1 MNSLPANAILNGKSH
16 RYVIRKK
23 LGQGTFG
30 ITYLAEILPHNG
42 INVSGLSIRVAIK
55 EFFMRS
61 LNGRKGCNVT
71 IENNKGLFSDYK
83 NKFLREA
90 RNLSKM
96 THENIVDVL
105 EVFEQ
110 NNTVYYSMEFID
122 GGSLDEYIAAKGRLP
137 ENEAVWAIK
146 EIGKAVEYMHS
157 MKMLHLDI
165 KPLNVMRR
173 NNGSLL
179 LIDFGLSKLY
189 DKGGDSQ
196 STTSVGAGTPGYAP
210 LEQENYSG
218 GYDFPASMDVYA
230 LGGTLYKMLV
240 GERPPVASDILN
252 NGFPMGKL
260 SSLHVSDTIKR
271 TLEVTMSPVVRNRP
285 QTVSAFLRLLPKVN
299 ERKLAEEKLAVAEI
313 VDDHQED
320 SATIIRPQMKYGI
333 MKLPKNIK
341 RISFKYSNLCA
352 PKHGVASCS
361 IEIMPKLMRVFY
373 VTGKGVENRQSYYL
387 SAEAFGRL
395 LEEINSLQLKVEEVK
410 TTVDPIVQ
418 HVELTSFDD
427 IMCYSYFDD
436 AGEDQSL
443 KEKTEKICLIMG
455 NLAHIDGLNNDANL
469 LRRVFSGSLFRKKK
483 GPSK

>member
-16 RYVIRKK
+16 RYVIRKT

-42 INVSGLSIRVAIK
+42 IHVSGLSIRVAIK
-55 EFFMRS
+55 EFFMGS
-61 LNGRKGCNVT
+61 LNGRKGCKVT

-90 RNLSKM
+90 SNLSKM

-110 NNTVYYSMEFID
+110 NNTVYYSMEYID
-122 GGSLDEYIAAKGRLP
+122 GGTLDNYIAAKGRLP

-146 EIGKAVEYMHS
+146 EIGKAVDYMHS

-189 DKGGDSQ
+189 DKGGAPET
-196 STTSVGAGTPGYAP
+196 TTSLGAGTPGYAP

-252 NGFPMGKL
+252 DGFPVAKL
-260 SSLHVSDTIKR
+260 SSLHVSDSIKR
-271 TLEVTMSPVVRNRP
+271 ALEAAMSPVVRNRP
-285 QTVSAFLRLLPKVN
+285 QTVSDFLRLLPKVD
-299 ERKLAEEKLAVAEI
+299 ERKLAEEKLDVAEI
-313 VDDHQED
+313 MDDHQED
-320 SATIIRPQMKYGI
+320 SATIIRPRMKYGI
-333 MKLPKNIK
+333 MNLPNNTKQ
-341 RISFKYSNLCA
+341 ISFKYTNQCT

-361 IEIMPKLMRVFY
+361 LEIKPKLMKVFY
-373 VTGKGVENRQSYYL
+373 VTEKGVEKRQSYYL
-387 SAEAFGRL
+387 SAEAFERL
-395 LEEINSLQLKVEEVK
+395 LGEINSLQLKVEEVK
-410 TTVDPIVQ
+410 TTVDPIIQ
-418 HVELTSFDD
+418 HVELTSIDG
-427 IMCYSYFDD
+427 IMCYSYIDN
-436 AGEDQSL
+436 AGANQSL
-443 KEKTEKICLIMG
+443 KETTEKICLIMG
-455 NLAHIDGLNNDANL
+455 NLAHIDGLNHDANL
-469 LRRVFSGSLFRKKK
+469 LRRVFRGNLFRKK
-483 GPSK
+483 GTSKK